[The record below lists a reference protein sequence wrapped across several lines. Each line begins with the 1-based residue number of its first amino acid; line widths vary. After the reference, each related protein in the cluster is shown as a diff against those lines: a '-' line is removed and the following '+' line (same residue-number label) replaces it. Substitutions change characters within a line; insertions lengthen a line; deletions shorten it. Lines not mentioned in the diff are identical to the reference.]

1 MNIQNTVLLI
11 AAICINTSAAANTLV
26 ANLDE
31 VSAVADTYF
40 LNFAGSTFGAI
51 ADNGDGDGE
60 LLRAYWDGNQ
70 LVFPTAGFITYEP
83 NLTANGSLI
92 FFTTNNRLQT
102 LNDVYF
108 RSTGEFLIEPMAGFQ
123 VDSIDYQINFSGGN
137 NGIASGIYLQGGTNS
152 KDVIAQWAAGSSVQ
166 NVVPG
171 QVVQLESQTVHTSLT
186 FLLPNLSET
195 TSLTVTNE
203 ATSAELPAAADGSI
217 QELFGTS
224 TLAINQQVFRQEEG
238 SDSFIGG
245 IRNVFAS
252 SLITEGSVAGV
263 GQFTGVLGIESI
275 SMRVNTSAIVESVIS
290 VPWPSMAWL
299 WCSGLPLTAFI
310 ARRQQK

>member
-1 MNIQNTVLLI
+1 M
-11 AAICINTSAAANTLV
+11 
-26 ANLDE
+26 
-31 VSAVADTYF
+31 
-40 LNFAGSTFGAI
+40 
-51 ADNGDGDGE
+51 
-60 LLRAYWDGNQ
+60 
-70 LVFPTAGFITYEP
+70 P
-83 NLTANGSLI
+83 NLT
-92 FFTTNNRLQT
+92 
-102 LNDVYF
+102 
-108 RSTGEFLIEPMAGFQ
+108 
-123 VDSIDYQINFSGGN
+123 
-137 NGIASGIYLQGGTNS
+137 
-152 KDVIAQWAAGSSVQ
+152 
-166 NVVPG
+166 
-171 QVVQLESQTVHTSLT
+171 
-186 FLLPNLSET
+186 ET

-263 GQFTGVLGIESI
+263 GRFTGVLGIESI

-299 WCSGLPLTAFI
+299 WCLGLPLTAFI
-310 ARRQQK
+310 ARRKQN